1 MDYYEKYEKYF
12 YLIEPFTV
20 IYTQRIKIKLFFLPL
35 SIKALQVLI
44 QPILENLI
52 LNDRIAYLLE
62 NKVNARLISVFD
74 DEISPRSIC
83 ILAERMT

>member
-1 MDYYEKYEKYF
+1 
-12 YLIEPFTV
+12 L
-20 IYTQRIKIKLFFLPL
+20 RIKISCFLPL

-83 ILAERMT
+83 ILAERMKENDMKIEK